1 MGQESRSRVYE
12 QIASTDLAGYGIRP
26 GGLELTERALSCCD
40 FPSNARIIDVG
51 CGTGVTLAQL
61 TRVHYFCGIGI
72 DPSPVLLDQGR
83 RKGSDLMLVRGTGED
98 LPFPDECADAV
109 FAECSLSVM
118 AYRNR
123 VLDEFGRVLKVGG
136 RLVLTDVYARNGD
149 AVNQLMTIPLHCC
162 VRGAVSEAEVVK
174 EVTDRNFIIELWED
188 HSERLK
194 NFAVQ
199 LIFSYGSMNQ
209 FWVRAGA
216 EPVDTGNIQRAISS
230 AKPGYFLLIAKKK
243 PR

>member
-1 MGQESRSRVYE
+1 
-12 QIASTDLAGYGIRP
+12 
-26 GGLELTERALSCCD
+26 
-40 FPSNARIIDVG
+40 
-51 CGTGVTLAQL
+51 
-61 TRVHYFCGIGI
+61 
-72 DPSPVLLDQGR
+72 
-83 RKGSDLMLVRGTGED
+83 
-98 LPFPDECADAV
+98 
-109 FAECSLSVM
+109 
-118 AYRNR
+118 
-123 VLDEFGRVLKVGG
+123 
-136 RLVLTDVYARNGD
+136 
-149 AVNQLMTIPLHCC
+149 MTIPLHCC